1 MDELEKLAF
10 KMDAL
15 GHPLR
20 LRFIA
25 LLLNHGP
32 LYLSELAKRAGVS
45 RALAKVHLL
54 KLQRAGIVKSTV
66 TLIPNEAKALRYYEL
81 VDFDIRVSPS
91 IISTCYNKEKGGSG
105 E

>member
-1 MDELEKLAF
+1 LEKLAL

-20 LRFIA
+20 LRLVV
-25 LLLNHGP
+25 LLYRGGP

-54 KLQRAGIVKSTV
+54 KLQRAGIVKSIV
-66 TLIPNEAKALRYYEL
+66 TLLPNEAKALRYYEL
-81 VDFDIRVSPS
+81 VDFDITVSPR
-91 IISTCYNKEKGGSG
+91 IISSYYSEGDGGGSG